1 MKDHSKT
8 GKDEHLGSF
17 AARINDMQEGK
28 HENFPVSSSNLQFN
42 FFSGYRRV
50 FLSDYSGR
58 EMRPASL
65 FLKVSKK
72 WDAQWDRSPNLDP
85 CLTNPRDVKPSET
98 KVLRIHPFCYL
109 IQIQRIWIPSIIYLL
124 KKRKL
129 LPATSDLLILAV
141 TTYWLQWISSFDIYP
156 YYFLAR
162 IKSAVIKKRH
172 HKVPCWPP
180 HTIFKPCF

>member
-1 MKDHSKT
+1 MKF
-8 GKDEHLGSF
+8 L
-17 AARINDMQEGK
+17 
-28 HENFPVSSSNLQFN
+28 
-42 FFSGYRRV
+42 GYRRV

-141 TTYWLQWISSFDIYP
+141 KTYWLQWISSFDIYP

-162 IKSAVIKKRH
+162 IKSAVIKK
-172 HKVPCWPP
+172 KASQSTLLTTP
-180 HTIFKPCF
+180 HAFQPVLRRMSTNYIDQLWIWASKAST